1 MSFFMKKTA
10 LVAGIAALILALPAY
25 ASVNK
30 SVKIADGGESKG
42 ASSVNGSITVGD
54 NASVTGN
61 LSTVNGAI
69 RIGSDSTIEDA
80 STVNGS
86 LRISKNSKSE
96 DLETVNGGIKI
107 AENVVVDGEVTAV
120 NGQISLGEG
129 SSVASHVS
137 NINGD
142 ISLEASTVG
151 RDVSTVN
158 GDVSVM
164 DGAVIKGDLT
174 VEMPRGFNNGNRDS
188 KKPTVTIGPGS
199 RVEGKIILEREVKL
213 YISETAQ
220 VGGVEGVMSMADAV
234 RFSGNRP

>member
-1 MSFFMKKTA
+1 MSFFTKKTS

-25 ASVNK
+25 ASLNK

-69 RIGSDSTIEDA
+69 RIGSDSAIEDA

-86 LRISKNSKSE
+86 LRISKNSKTE

-107 AENVVVDGEVTAV
+107 AEKVVVDGEVTAV

-142 ISLEASTVG
+142 ISLTASTVG

-213 YISETAQ
+213 YISESAE

>member
-1 MSFFMKKTA
+1 MSFLMKKTV

-25 ASVNK
+25 GSVNK
-30 SVKIADGGESKG
+30 SIKIADGGHSKG
-42 ASSVNGSITVGD
+42 AWSVNGSITVGD

-61 LSTVNGAI
+61 LTTVNGAI
-69 RIGSDSTIEDA
+69 RVGSDSTIEDA

-86 LRISKNSKSE
+86 LRISKNTRTE

-107 AENVVVDGEVTAV
+107 AEKVVVDGEVSAV
-120 NGQISLGEG
+120 NGKISLGNG
-129 SSVASHVS
+129 SSVASHLS
-137 NINGD
+137 NVNGD
-142 ISLEASTVG
+142 ISLTGSTVG

-164 DGAVIKGDLT
+164 DGAVIKGDLSI
-174 VEMPRGFNNGNRDS
+174 EKPHGFNSSSRNS
-188 KKPTVTIGPGS
+188 KKPTVIIGPGS

-213 YISETAQ
+213 YISESAE
-220 VGGVEGVMSMADAV
+220 VGGVEGVMSMDDAV

>member
-1 MSFFMKKTA
+1 MSFFVKKTT
-10 LVAGIAALILALPAY
+10 LVAGLAALILALPAH
-25 ASVNK
+25 ANVNK
-30 SVKIADGGESKG
+30 SVKIADGGHSKG
-42 ASSVNGSITVGD
+42 ESSVNGSITVGD

-86 LRISKNSKSE
+86 LRISKNCKTE

-107 AENVVVDGEVTAV
+107 AENVVVDGEVSAV
-120 NGQISLGEG
+120 NGKISLGRE
-129 SSVASHVS
+129 SSVASHLS
-137 NINGD
+137 NVNGD
-142 ISLEASTVG
+142 ITLTASTVG

-158 GDVSVM
+158 GDVRVM
-164 DGAVIKGDLT
+164 DGAVIRGNLS
-174 VEMPRGFNNGNRDS
+174 VEKPHGFNFGSSDS
-188 KKPTVTIGPGS
+188 KKPTVIIGPGS

-220 VGGVEGVMSMADAV
+220 VGGVEGVMSMADAI